1 MYSRIFVPVD
11 GSDPSNAGLLQAIQL
26 AKNQSAKIRLLH
38 VVDEHVL
45 DLGYC
50 IGTYPGD
57 VVASLRDA
65 SEKTVR
71 NNVSLVRQFGLE
83 PETVCVENIGDSDT
97 ASLIAEQAKLWG
109 ADLIVMGT
117 HGRIGF
123 KRLAKG
129 SEAES
134 VVRRTRIPVLLVHDE
149 SQNTPEAQKA
159 QALAAPAPL
168 LPQA

>member
-26 AKNQSAKIRLLH
+26 AKNQNAKLRLLH

-57 VVASLRDA
+57 VVASLRDE
-65 SEKTVR
+65 SDKTVH

-83 PETVCVENIGDSDT
+83 PEAICVENIGDGDM
-97 ASLIAEQAKLWG
+97 ASLIADQAKLWG

-117 HGRIGF
+117 HGRKGL
-123 KRLAKG
+123 KRMAKG

-134 VVRRTRIPVLLVHDE
+134 VLRNTRIPVLLVHDE
-149 SQNTPEAQKA
+149 SQNTPDAQKA
-159 QALAAPAPL
+159 QIPVGAENAD
-168 LPQA
+168 